1 MLKRFFA
8 SALLFAASLTA
19 QYALGPD
26 SQRHEGVPHGA
37 VTKFTWTSNGGMYP
51 GIQRDYWVYVPP
63 QYSAGKPAALMVFQD
78 GAGGIREDGDFR
90 VPLVFDNLIQ
100 HGVMPVTIG
109 VFINPGVLPQG
120 SNDLPPLFNRSF
132 EYDSVDDRY
141 ARFLTEEVLPEIK
154 KQWNISDDP
163 NQHAIAGASS
173 ALSAATPISA
183 AGINGPIWCG
193 KWSLPHFAYFC
204 RTAITT

>member
-78 GAGGIREDGDFR
+78 GAGPSGKTATSAY
-90 VPLVFDNLIQ
+90 LSCS
-100 HGVMPVTIG
+100 TI
-109 VFINPGVLPQG
+109 
-120 SNDLPPLFNRSF
+120 SF
-132 EYDSVDDRY
+132 S
-141 ARFLTEEVLPEIK
+141 T
-154 KQWNISDDP
+154 
-163 NQHAIAGASS
+163 ASC
-173 ALSAATPISA
+173 P
-183 AGINGPIWCG
+183 
-193 KWSLPHFAYFC
+193 
-204 RTAITT
+204 